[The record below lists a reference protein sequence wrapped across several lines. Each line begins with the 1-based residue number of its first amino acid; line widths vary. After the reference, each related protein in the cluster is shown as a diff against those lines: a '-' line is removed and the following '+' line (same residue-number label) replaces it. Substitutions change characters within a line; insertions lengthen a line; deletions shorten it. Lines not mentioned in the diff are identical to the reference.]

1 MPFYWPH
8 NLSPPV
14 SDIEDRFEEIWR
26 GLDLD
31 KFRGL
36 SILKAWEQANSNQ
49 EIQTMWYEQDKK
61 DELDYSKPIAAFRN
75 ETEYLLIPKTAK
87 ESYKV
92 IGYDWFCVRTGV
104 YNSSCCFSTA
114 KEACANYVQ
123 GGYIVENVYI
133 GLGRDL
139 K

>member
-8 NLSPPV
+8 NIAPSM
-14 SDIEDRFEEIWR
+14 SAIEEAFEKVWH
-26 GLDLD
+26 
-31 KFRGL
+31 
-36 SILKAWEQANSNQ
+36 EQVETDAGTRAVNKTLELIAQ
-49 EIQTMWYEQDKK
+49 ENQTMWYESDKK

-104 YNSSCCFSTA
+104 YNSCSFSTV
-114 KEACANYVQ
+114 KEACINYLQ
-123 GGYIVENVYI
+123 GGYIIENVYI